1 MMTAIVISGLILFAA
16 LIGFA
21 MYCCYRAG
29 REDGY
34 EQGRADRLVADDV
47 ARRGRHAKSQPRA
60 STSPASAAADSSSA
74 PKPTRTALVRSGYRD
89 SWRAMY
95 PPTGGPVE
103 LPRSGSIA
111 VFLARHQDAVTAE
124 DIEEVL
130 LPGSQASPDLNG
142 ADDTGRMI
150 KVTDTGD
157 LPKITDAWIAENI
170 RPEVIA

>member
-1 MMTAIVISGLILFAA
+1 MTFIVISGLIVFAA

-60 STSPASAAADSSSA
+60 STSPASAAADSSST
-74 PKPTRTALVRSGYRD
+74 PNPTRTALVRSGYRD

-103 LPRSGSIA
+103 LPRGGAI
-111 VFLARHQDAVTAE
+111 VTAA
-124 DIEEVL
+124 DIATVL
-130 LPGSQASPDLNG
+130 LPPSPAPDKTG
-142 ADDTGRMI
+142 ADDTGVML
-150 KVTDTGD
+150 KVGDTGEMKAVTDR
-157 LPKITDAWIAENI
+157 WISEHI
-170 RPEVIA
+170 RSEAIA

>member
-1 MMTAIVISGLILFAA
+1 VTTVIVISGLIVFAA

-60 STSPASAAADSSSA
+60 STSPASAAADSSST
-74 PKPTRTALVRSGYRD
+74 PNPTRTALVRSGYRD

-95 PPTGGPVE
+95 PQTGGPVE
-103 LPRSGSIA
+103 LPHSGSIA
-111 VFLARHQDAVTAE
+111 VFLARHKEAVTAE
-124 DIEEVL
+124 DISTVL
-130 LPGSQASPDLNG
+130 LPPAPAPDKTG
-142 ADDTGRMI
+142 ADDTGVML
-150 KVTDTGD
+150 KVGDTGEMKAVTDR
-157 LPKITDAWIAENI
+157 WISEHI
-170 RPEVIA
+170 RSEAIA